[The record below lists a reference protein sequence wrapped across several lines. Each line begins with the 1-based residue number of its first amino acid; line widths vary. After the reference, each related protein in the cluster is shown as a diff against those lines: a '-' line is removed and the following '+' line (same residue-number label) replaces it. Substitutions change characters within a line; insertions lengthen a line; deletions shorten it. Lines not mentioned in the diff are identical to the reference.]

1 MKKLNDRKI
10 EQTVDP
16 KLECLLATRSARWSS
31 KQAAHQASGQARP
44 TNLLVK
50 GKKKVPTRN
59 RTSCPYQSSYM
70 RFNIYNAPD
79 TVFNMGKQKK
89 LISN

>member
-16 KLECLLATRSARWSS
+16 KLEFLLATRSARWSS

-50 GKKKVPTRN
+50 GKKKCPLGIEQAAPINQATCVLIFIMHPTPYLIWAN
-59 RTSCPYQSSYM
+59 RK
-70 RFNIYNAPD
+70 N
-79 TVFNMGKQKK
+79 
-89 LISN
+89 